1 MSREGHTGFIIAAD
15 PSFVPDSEQNLLA
28 RELAYHEK
36 LYSGFAQLHFA
47 RPAVRAL
54 RQHMVDRILGL
65 TGAGKTS
72 RVLSIGCG
80 IGDTELLLAPHVAQ
94 LTGVDLSPSA
104 IRQANADAARLGI
117 RNVTFIEG
125 TAEAAHGPFDMV
137 FAIFLLHHLSD
148 HALAEFPAHSASIL
162 TPGGVFYSLD
172 PSRHRA
178 SGAVGRLLIPS
189 LMKKYQTD
197 DEREL
202 DPEETRRLF
211 GNEWSEVRTDS
222 YDFGSSPMAG
232 LFPGWR
238 GGYQLSRKVDD
249 LLLRGAFFRKYG
261 SNFEL
266 IARRR

>member
-1 MSREGHTGFIIAAD
+1 MSQ
-15 PSFVPDSEQNLLA
+15 SEDEILA

-36 LYSGFAQLHFA
+36 LYSGFAQSHFA
-47 RPAVRAL
+47 RPAVVAL
-54 RQHMVDRILGL
+54 REHMVQRILRL
-65 TGAGKTS
+65 TGAGKHS

-80 IGDTELLLAPHVAQ
+80 IGDTELLLAPHVAE

-104 IRQANADAARLGI
+104 VQQANADAQRLSI
-117 RNVTFIEG
+117 RNARFLEG
-125 TAEAAHGPFDMV
+125 TAEIAKGPFDVV

-148 HALAEFPAHSASIL
+148 AALADFAAHVAGVMN
-162 TPGGVFYSLD
+162 PGGVFYSLD

-189 LMKKYQTD
+189 MMKKYQTD

-211 GNEWSEVRTDS
+211 GKEWSSVRTDA

-238 GGYQLSRKVDD
+238 AGYHLSRKIDD
-249 LLLRGAFFRKYG
+249 ALLRLAFCRRYG
-261 SNFEL
+261 SNFEVVAEIGAKL
-266 IARRR
+266 

>member
-1 MSREGHTGFIIAAD
+1 MSHTENDAENEI
-15 PSFVPDSEQNLLA
+15 LA

-36 LYSGFAQLHFA
+36 LYSGFAQSHFA
-47 RPAVRAL
+47 RPAVVAL
-54 RQHMVDRILGL
+54 RQHMVQRILGL
-65 TGAGKTS
+65 TGAGKQS

-80 IGDTELLLAPHVAQ
+80 IGDTELLLAPHVTE
-94 LTGVDLSPSA
+94 LIGVDLSPSA
-104 IRQANADAARLGI
+104 VRQANADAQRQGIHNARFL
-117 RNVTFIEG
+117 EG
-125 TAEAAHGPFDMV
+125 TAEVAQGPFDMV

-148 HALAEFPAHSASIL
+148 HALAGFAAHIARIL

-189 LMKKYQTD
+189 MMKRYQTD

-202 DPEETRRLF
+202 DPQETRLLF
-211 GNEWSEVRTDS
+211 GKEWSSVRIDA

-238 GGYQLSRKVDD
+238 AGYQLSRKLDD
-249 LLLRGAFFRKYG
+249 ALLRLAFFRRYG
-261 SNFEL
+261 SNFEV
-266 IARRR
+266 IAGK

>member
-1 MSREGHTGFIIAAD
+1 MSN
-15 PSFVPDSEQNLLA
+15 SENESENEILA

-36 LYSGFAQLHFA
+36 LYSGFAQAHFA

-54 RQHMVDRILGL
+54 REHMVQRILAL
-65 TGAGKTS
+65 TGAGKSS

-94 LTGVDLSPSA
+94 LTGVDLSPAA
-104 IRQANADAARLGI
+104 IQQANADAHRLGFTNT
-117 RNVTFIEG
+117 RFQEG
-125 TAEAAHGPFDMV
+125 TAEVAKGPFDMV

-148 HALAEFPAHSASIL
+148 EALAKFATRVASIL
-162 TPGGVFYSLD
+162 TPRGVFYSLD

-189 LMKKYQTD
+189 LMKKYQTE

-202 DPEETRRLF
+202 DPEATRLLF
-211 GNEWSEVRTDS
+211 GKKWSSVRTDT

-238 GGYQLSRKVDD
+238 SGYQISRSIDD
-249 LLLRGAFFRKYG
+249 MLLRGSFFRRFG
-261 SNFEL
+261 SNFEV
-266 IARRR
+266 IAKL

>member
-1 MSREGHTGFIIAAD
+1 
-15 PSFVPDSEQNLLA
+15 VPDSENDILT

-36 LYSGFAQLHFA
+36 LYSGFAQTHFA
-47 RPAVRAL
+47 RPAVVAL
-54 RQHMVDRILGL
+54 RQNMVQRILTL
-65 TGAGKTS
+65 TGASKTS

-80 IGDTELLLAPHVAQ
+80 IGDTELLLAPHVAE

-104 IRQANADAARLGI
+104 IRQANADAQRLGI
-117 RNVTFIEG
+117 QNAHFLEG
-125 TAEAAHGPFDMV
+125 TAGVVNGPFDMV

-148 HALAEFPAHSASIL
+148 HALSEFASHIASIL
-162 TPGGVFYSLD
+162 TPGGIFYSLD

-189 LMKKYQTD
+189 LMKKYQSE

-211 GNEWSEVRTDS
+211 GKEWREVRTDA

-238 GGYQLSRKVDD
+238 GGYQLSRQIDD
-249 LLLRGAFFRKYG
+249 ALLRLSFFRRYG
-261 SNFEL
+261 SNFEV
-266 IARRR
+266 IAKL

>member
-1 MSREGHTGFIIAAD
+1 MT
-15 PSFVPDSEQNLLA
+15 DSEDEILA

-36 LYSGFAQLHFA
+36 LYSGFAQSHFA

-54 RQHMVDRILGL
+54 RENMVQRILGL

-80 IGDTELLLAPHVAQ
+80 IGDTELLLAPHVAE

-104 IRQANADAARLGI
+104 IRQANADAKRLGI
-117 RNVTFIEG
+117 GNAHFIEG
-125 TAEAAHGPFDMV
+125 TPDDAQGRFDMV

-148 HALAEFPAHSASIL
+148 HALEQFAAHIASIL
-162 TPGGVFYSLD
+162 TPGGYFYSLD

-178 SGAVGRLLIPS
+178 SGAVGRFFIPS

-211 GNEWSEVRTDS
+211 GKEWAEVRTDT

-238 GGYQLSRKVDD
+238 GGYQLSRKIDD
-249 LLLRGAFFRKYG
+249 ALLRLAFCRRYG
-261 SNFEL
+261 SNFEI
-266 IARRR
+266 IARL

>member
-1 MSREGHTGFIIAAD
+1 MSTSQDDI
-15 PSFVPDSEQNLLA
+15 LA
-28 RELAYHEK
+28 RELAYHEN
-36 LYSGFAQLHFA
+36 LYSGFAQSHFA

-54 RQHMVDRILGL
+54 RSNMVQRILHL
-65 TGAGKTS
+65 TGANSTS

-80 IGDTELLLAPHVAQ
+80 IGDTELLLAPHVRE
-94 LTGVDLSPSA
+94 LTGVDLSPA
-104 IRQANADAARLGI
+104 GIRQANADAQQLGI
-117 RNVTFIEG
+117 HNARFIEG
-125 TAEAAHGPFDMV
+125 TADVAQGPFDV
-137 FAIFLLHHLSD
+137 VIAIFLLHHLSD
-148 HALAEFPAHSASIL
+148 ADLIEFAAHMARIL

-211 GNEWSEVRTDS
+211 GREWKSVRTDT

-232 LFPGWR
+232 LFPGSSAA
-238 GGYQLSRKVDD
+238 YNLSRGIDD
-249 LLLRGAFFRKYG
+249 LLLRLPFFRQYG
-261 SNFEL
+261 SNFEI
-266 IARRR
+266 IATRS